1 VNTASKIYMIILT
14 QLSMTI
20 IQSFQLLLVFTDII
34 PYDEVQIFIT
44 ILTIMLTIVVTSYSL
59 DIESEYYQ
67 ILNDL
72 KHWGEEEQ

>member
-1 VNTASKIYMIILT
+1 MNTASKIYIIILT

-34 PYDEVQIFIT
+34 PYNEVQIFIT
-44 ILTIMLTIVVTSYSL
+44 ILTIILTLVVTGYSL

>member
-1 VNTASKIYMIILT
+1 MNTASKIYIIILT

-34 PYDEVQIFIT
+34 PYNEVQIFIT
-44 ILTIMLTIVVTSYSL
+44 ILTIMLTLVVTGYSF

>member
-1 VNTASKIYMIILT
+1 MNTASKIYMIILT

>member
-1 VNTASKIYMIILT
+1 MNTASKLYIIILT

-34 PYDEVQIFIT
+34 PHNEVQIFIT
-44 ILTIMLTIVVTSYSL
+44 ILTIMLTIIVTGYSF

>member
-1 VNTASKIYMIILT
+1 MNTASKIYIIILT

-34 PYDEVQIFIT
+34 PYNEVQIFIT
-44 ILTIMLTIVVTSYSL
+44 ILTIILTLVVTGYSF

>member
-1 VNTASKIYMIILT
+1 MNTATKIYIIILT

-34 PYDEVQIFIT
+34 PYNEVQIFIT
-44 ILTIMLTIVVTSYSL
+44 ILTIMLTLVVTGYSF

>member
-1 VNTASKIYMIILT
+1 VNTASKLYIIILT

-34 PYDEVQIFIT
+34 PHNEVQIFIT
-44 ILTIMLTIVVTSYSL
+44 ILTIMLTIIVTGYSF

>member
-1 VNTASKIYMIILT
+1 
-14 QLSMTI
+14 
-20 IQSFQLLLVFTDII
+20 
-34 PYDEVQIFIT
+34 
-44 ILTIMLTIVVTSYSL
+44 MLTLVVTGYSF

>member
-1 VNTASKIYMIILT
+1 MNTASKIYIIILT

-34 PYDEVQIFIT
+34 PYNEVQIFIT
-44 ILTIMLTIVVTSYSL
+44 ILTIILTLVVTSYSL